1 MQSRRS
7 GNTVKCGAYFCFW
20 WSTPAEWTVFCYR
33 NAIAISWQLFKI
45 SSIEHYIVGYVRS
58 IDTFSYAAQC
68 PQLKIKL
75 QNFTVS
81 VYKKSHCLNV
91 LVYI

>member
-1 MQSRRS
+1 MDSLL
-7 GNTVKCGAYFCFW
+7 
-20 WSTPAEWTVFCYR
+20 CYR
-33 NAIAISWQLFKI
+33 NAIALSWQPVKI

-81 VYKKSHCLNV
+81 VYKKSHCVNV
-91 LVYI
+91 IVYI